1 MDNGGTENR
10 RKLYRGSGGTK
21 ESWNKS
27 NDTSRS
33 FPILPPSFPSL
44 FFETIAARLDFLNQ
58 PLHEIST
65 KRNETKFSKLLPN
78 FFRLSIVKTQTSPPT
93 MKYRPIK
100 SRRRGGCERLSKVT
114 RPTRPFDEG
123 RRKRCLVQR
132 TGIPKFPLR
141 YRCFSLSLSLSLSL
155 EKLPRSL
162 DRTKFNPDRVGI
174 TRREKLSGGKRGI
187 DDQTYANSIV
197 ERSSFLDRQT
207 DRQREKW
214 ISKSSWS
221 HYYTRFELGNIIYR
235 GQRTVKRARS
245 NWKVDASCAGVSF
258 VIVA

>member
-1 MDNGGTENR
+1 MPRATNR
-10 RKLYRGSGGTK
+10 NS
-21 ESWNKS
+21 
-27 NDTSRS
+27 
-33 FPILPPSFPSL
+33 
-44 FFETIAARLDFLNQ
+44 Q
-58 PLHEIST
+58 
-65 KRNETKFSKLLPN
+65 
-78 FFRLSIVKTQTSPPT
+78 VSPPIP
-93 MKYRPIK
+93 MF
-100 SRRRGGCERLSKVT
+100 LS
-114 RPTRPFDEG
+114 F
-123 RRKRCLVQR
+123 
-132 TGIPKFPLR
+132 
-141 YRCFSLSLSLSLSL
+141 SLSL

-207 DRQREKW
+207 DRQRERER
-214 ISKSSWS
+214 SGFPSLVGDR
-221 HYYTRFELGNIIYR
+221 YYTRFELGNIIYR